1 MFLVTYT
8 YIRIGACGCCFSD
21 DEEEVNKLVNTI
33 EQVKEIMTEFEKKFN
48 RNHYS
53 IRITEFNEID
63 LNKIVGN
70 FKKELLKL
78 SDDDETICISDIER
92 PFKLFSERS
101 DIHWTNYVKRIDDK
115 EVRK

>member
-21 DEEEVNKLVNTI
+21 EEEEVNKLVNTI

-48 RNHYS
+48 RNDYS
-53 IRITEFNEID
+53 IQITEFNEID

-70 FKKELLKL
+70 FKKELLEL
-78 SDDDETICISDIER
+78 SDYETICVGDIER

-101 DIHWTNYVKRIDDK
+101 DIHCTNYVKRIDEK
-115 EVRK
+115 EVRI